1 MIAQPT
7 SIRFPAIYLIIVALN
22 IAVFAWQVFSGV
34 DPMTPRMD
42 ELIAWGANLA
52 PFSLTG
58 QPWRLFTSMFLHI
71 GLIHIALNMY
81 MLIAFGGLVERDF
94 GRLRFTLV
102 YLLSG
107 LFGSLVSALWY
118 ANTPVQ
124 KTVLVLGQY
133 VTTESLPVVVAAGA
147 SGALMG
153 ISGAYL
159 ARIVVAG
166 TRGEPHEDISMRGPL
181 VQTIAINL
189 GMGFLIPGVD
199 NACHIGGLVSGA
211 VIGGLFALAGFDR
224 SGIKRAVATFAVSAI
239 AVALLMMGLQR
250 PASNQ
255 LLALKA
261 QIVNELANE
270 QAKERANQRA
280 PAAGRL

>member
-1 MIAQPT
+1 MTSERT
-7 SIRFPAIYLIIVALN
+7 SIRFPAMYLIIVAIN
-22 IAVFAWQVFSGV
+22 IAVFAWQTVTGV
-34 DPMTPRMD
+34 DPMSPRLD
-42 ELIAWGANLA
+42 DLIAWGANLA

-71 GLIHIALNMY
+71 GLLHIALNMY
-81 MLIAFGGLVERDF
+81 MLIAFGGMVEREF

-107 LFGSLVSALWY
+107 LFGSMVSALWY

-124 KTVLVLGQY
+124 KTVLVFGQY

-159 ARIVVAG
+159 ARILVAG
-166 TRGEPHEDISMRGPL
+166 LRREPHADISMRGPL

-211 VIGGLFALAGFDR
+211 LIGGLFALARFER
-224 SGIKRAVATFAVSAI
+224 SGLKRVLATFAISGAAI
-239 AVALLMMGLQR
+239 ALLMVGLQR
-250 PASNQ
+250 PASSQ

-270 QAKERANQRA
+270 QAKERDRA
-280 PAAGRL
+280 ARQP

>member
-1 MIAQPT
+1 MISERTPT
-7 SIRFPAIYLIIVALN
+7 RFPGIYLIIVAIN
-22 IAVFAWQVFSGV
+22 IALFAWQVVKGV
-34 DPMTPRMD
+34 DPMSPRMD
-42 ELIAWGANLA
+42 DLIDWGANLA

-58 QPWRLFTSMFLHI
+58 QPWRLISSMFLHI
-71 GLIHIALNMY
+71 GLLHLALNMY
-81 MLIAFGGLVERDF
+81 MLVAFGGMVEREF

-118 ANTPVQ
+118 ANSPVQ
-124 KTVLVLGQY
+124 KTVLVLGQS

-159 ARIVVAG
+159 ARILIAG
-166 TRGEPHEDISMRGPL
+166 MRREPHDDISMRGPL

-199 NACHIGGLVSGA
+199 NACHVGGLIAGA
-211 VIGGLFALAGFDR
+211 VIGGMFSLLRFDGSAVKHAL
-224 SGIKRAVATFAVSAI
+224 ATFAISAG
-239 AVALLMMGLQR
+239 ALALLLAGLQR
-250 PASNQ
+250 PASQ
-255 LLALKA
+255 ALLELKA
-261 QIVNELANE
+261 AIVNELAVKQE
-270 QAKERANQRA
+270 REAAKVGKGFDR
-280 PAAGRL
+280 

>member
-1 MIAQPT
+1 MISQPT

-22 IAVFAWQVFSGV
+22 IAVFAWQVVNGV
-34 DPMTPRMD
+34 DPMAPRMD
-42 ELIAWGANLA
+42 DLIAWGANLA

-118 ANTPVQ
+118 AGTPVQ

-166 TRGEPHEDISMRGPL
+166 LRREPHEDISMRGPL

-211 VIGGLFALAGFDR
+211 LIGGLFSLAGFER
-224 SGIKRAVATFAVSAI
+224 SGVKRALATVVISVAAL
-239 AVALLMMGLQR
+239 ALLMIGLQR

-261 QIVNELANE
+261 QIVNQLANE
-270 QAKERANQRA
+270 QARAGAA
-280 PAAGRL
+280 PRP

>member
-1 MIAQPT
+1 MISQRT
-7 SIRFPAIYLIIVALN
+7 SIRLPANYVIIVALN
-22 IAVFAWQVFSGV
+22 IAVFAWQVVTGV

-42 ELIAWGANLA
+42 DLIEWGANLA

-58 QPWRLFTSMFLHI
+58 QPWRLFSSMFLHI

-81 MLIAFGGLVERDF
+81 MLIVFGGMVEHDF

-118 ANTPVQ
+118 ANSPVQ
-124 KTVLVLGQY
+124 KTVLVMGQY
-133 VTTESLPVVVAAGA
+133 VPTETLPVVVAAGA

-159 ARIVVAG
+159 ARILVAG
-166 TRGEPHEDISMRGPL
+166 MRREPHEDISMRGPL
-181 VQTIAINL
+181 VQTIGINL

-199 NACHIGGLVSGA
+199 NACHIGGLVAGA
-211 VIGGLFALAGFDR
+211 LIGGLFSLAGFDQ
-224 SGIKRAVATFAVSAI
+224 SGIKRAAATFAISAG

-261 QIVNELANE
+261 QIVNELADK
-270 QAKERANQRA
+270 QAKERANRRA
-280 PAAGRL
+280 PAAGQR

>member
-1 MIAQPT
+1 M
-7 SIRFPAIYLIIVALN
+7 YLIIVAIN
-22 IAVFAWQVFSGV
+22 IAVFAWQTVTGV
-34 DPMTPRMD
+34 DPMSPRLD
-42 ELIAWGANLA
+42 DLIAWGANLA

-71 GLIHIALNMY
+71 GLLHIALNMY
-81 MLIAFGGLVERDF
+81 MLIAFGGMVEREF

-107 LFGSLVSALWY
+107 LFGSMVSALWY

-124 KTVLVLGQY
+124 KTVLVFGQY

-159 ARIVVAG
+159 ARILVAG
-166 TRGEPHEDISMRGPL
+166 LRREPHADISMRGPL

-211 VIGGLFALAGFDR
+211 LIGGLFALARFER
-224 SGIKRAVATFAVSAI
+224 SGLKRVLATFAISGAAI
-239 AVALLMMGLQR
+239 ALLMVGLQR
-250 PASNQ
+250 PASSQ

-270 QAKERANQRA
+270 QAKERDRA
-280 PAAGRL
+280 ARQP